1 MPNDDERPTLA
12 FAFAKILG
20 SGDNFGFRRKQGW
33 AFHELFGFFGIRII
47 LYIIRQD
54 GSNTEYLLGNLFYVE

>member
-1 MPNDDERPTLA
+1 MSTDLRGRSNGQCILA
-12 FAFAKILG
+12 MEDG
-20 SGDNFGFRRKQGW
+20 ECQGW
-33 AFHELFGFFGIRII
+33 AFHELFVFFGIRII